1 MLWARDSKLPGTM
14 AWRLWAV
21 LTLLGLIAVAGC
33 GGGNRPVSS
42 PRPPAWTPVD
52 LPESMSP
59 RSLAISGADLLV
71 GGRSAVG
78 GDHPVLAALA
88 GSGTVRS
95 VPLQPNSPYAKV
107 ADLVSLDA
115 NEAEVVA
122 LGAAH
127 GGAHSNF
134 RWTVWRGTTEGLVDY
149 PQTFET
155 FGGQSAGGLTD
166 IVLTSAG
173 PVIAG
178 TWSSASG
185 KGLDAV
191 VWLPR
196 GNRWLLQ
203 PSAGTPLANSD
214 QVQVAPW
221 SAAASGETMI
231 ITGSLITFP
240 DGLQQTAA
248 VWSWP
253 SRSSTWSVTRLPDAG
268 RRSEALAARCGQ
280 VCWVSG
286 HVDGQVALWQV
297 GAGEPVREP
306 LPGGQAVDGGAR
318 TVLTADGRLGV
329 VFSATGRSTL
339 VIRNETGW
347 SSLAAPDGTVVD
359 AIAVGDRVYVIA
371 GADPP
376 ATRLWTARVD

>member
-1 MLWARDSKLPGTM
+1 MAQPLWAI
-14 AWRLWAV
+14 
-21 LTLLGLIAVAGC
+21 LTLLGLMAVAACSGAD
-33 GGGNRPVSS
+33 RPADS
-42 PRPPAWTPVD
+42 PPTLAWTPVE
-52 LPESMSP
+52 LPESMNP
-59 RSLAISGADLLV
+59 RSLAMAGPDLLV
-71 GGRSAVG
+71 GGRSTVG

-88 GSGTVRS
+88 GSGAARS
-95 VPLQPNSPYAKV
+95 VPLEPNSPYAKV

-115 NEAEVVA
+115 KGAEVVA

-134 RWTVWRGTTEGLVDY
+134 RWTVWRGTPEGLVDY

-185 KGLDAV
+185 KGLDAA
-191 VWLPR
+191 VWLPK
-196 GNRWLLQ
+196 GDRWVRQ
-203 PSAGTPLANSD
+203 PSAGTPLANTD
-214 QVQVAPW
+214 LVQVAPW

-248 VWSWP
+248 VWTWP

-268 RRSEALAARCGQ
+268 RRSEALAARCEQ

-306 LPGGQAVDGGAR
+306 LPGGQSVDGGAR
-318 TVLTADGRLGV
+318 TVLTADGRPGV
-329 VFSATGRSTL
+329 VFSAAGRSTL